1 MVAVRRLVDFPI
13 ISPGHLGKED
23 YDNINGPSLI
33 KVPEWLPRP
42 LGKYYL
48 YFAHHNGQSIRLA
61 YANNLQGPWTVYAP
75 GTLQLTD
82 APGCTGH
89 IASPDVHVDH
99 AKRQIRMYF
108 HGVVRDRPQQR
119 SFVAYSGDGINFVGK
134 STAIADFYLRV
145 VKYGSVW
152 IGMSKGGVAYISTSP
167 DDNFQRLPV
176 EIFPM
181 RHPRANAPGDVR
193 HVALHT
199 TKDRLWIYFT
209 KIGDAPEQILKAG
222 IDLSLPIREWRA
234 SASTKVLRPEQG
246 WEGATLP
253 LKPSVAGA
261 AHQPENALRDPAI
274 FEEDGKVY
282 LLYSVAGE
290 SGIGIAELFD

>member
-1 MVAVRRLVDFPI
+1 MVAIRRLVDFPI
-13 ISPGHLGKED
+13 ISPAHLGTEER
-23 YDNINGPSLI
+23 DNINGPSLI
-33 KVPEWLPRP
+33 KAPDWLPQA

-61 YANNLQGPWTVYAP
+61 YADDLRGPWRVYAP
-75 GTLQLTD
+75 GTLQLAD
-82 APGCTGH
+82 APGCAGH

-99 AKRQIRMYF
+99 EKRQIRMYF

-119 SFVAYSGDGINFVGK
+119 SFVAHSGNGIDFVGK
-134 STAIADFYLRV
+134 PAAIADYYLRV

-152 IGMSKGGVAYISTSP
+152 IGMSKGGITYISTSP
-167 DDNFQRLPV
+167 DDNFQRLPI
-176 EIFPM
+176 EIFPI

-193 HVALHT
+193 HVALRT

-209 KIGDAPEQILKAG
+209 KIGDSPEQILKVG
-222 IDLSLPIREWRA
+222 VDLSLPIKDWRA
-234 SASTKVLRPEQG
+234 SAPTVVLRPERL

-253 LKPSVAGA
+253 LNPSVAGA
-261 AHQPENALRDPAI
+261 AYQPENALRDPAI

-290 SGIGIAELFD
+290 SGIGIAELLE